1 MKEMKVKELVVVV
14 LIGVALIG
22 ILFIGANRVEKIENG
37 DMVLVSQSEMDR

>member
-1 MKEMKVKELVVVV
+1 MKVKELVVVV